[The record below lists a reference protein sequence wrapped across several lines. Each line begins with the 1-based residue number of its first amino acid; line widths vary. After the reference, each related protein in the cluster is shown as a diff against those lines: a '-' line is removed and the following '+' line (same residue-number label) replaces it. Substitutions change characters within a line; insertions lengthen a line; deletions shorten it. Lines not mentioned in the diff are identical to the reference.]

1 MNEENINISEIFQ
14 VLKKKYKLII
24 AIVIGFVAIA
34 GVLSFFVITPKY
46 EAKVKLFIGKEESK
60 DNLGY
65 NSSEIQMYQKLLT
78 TYAEIIK
85 TEDLVQGAVTKSK
98 IDLGKMDSKDV
109 LSSLVVTPRSDT
121 QILEIAYQDSNAQR
135 SVDVVNSITN
145 SFIEKSK
152 KLITNGNVQVIE
164 KAKLPENPVSPNK
177 KLNMLIALVLGVMVG
192 VGIVLLLEFMDNTF
206 KSKEDLEKILDIP
219 VLGAIPEYDTES
231 IRGNNHIHKGRFNRK
246 NSKNSKEN
254 VGGRE
259 NVYS

>member
-14 VLKKKYKLII
+14 VLKRKYKLIV
-24 AIVIGFVAIA
+24 AIVIGFVAVA

-85 TEDLVQGAVTKSK
+85 TEDLVQGAVTKAN
-98 IDLGKMDSKDV
+98 IDLGKMEAKDV

-121 QILEIAYQDSNAQR
+121 QILEIGYKDSNPQR
-135 SVDVVNSITN
+135 AVDIVNSITN
-145 SFIEKSK
+145 NFISKSK
-152 KLITNGNVQVIE
+152 KLITNGNVQIIE
-164 KAKLPENPVSPNK
+164 KAKVPENPVSPNK
-177 KLNMLIALVLGVMVG
+177 KLNILISLVLGLMVG

-206 KSKEDLEKILDIP
+206 KSKEDLEKVLDLP
-219 VLGAIPEYDTES
+219 VIGAIPEYDTES
-231 IRGNNHIHKGRFNRK
+231 IRGNNHIHNGRSNRK
-246 NSKNSKEN
+246 SLRDNL
-254 VGGRE
+254 GGRE
-259 NVYS
+259 NVYSG